1 MKPAKNNSLFRRH
14 FIVTASMILLAF
26 TILGA
31 GFMYLS
37 YRYTV
42 QEKKQALEEVGEYVS
57 KLTSQMVDGTSQL
70 KDEDYLA
77 CLSIISGI
85 AGNDLILCQP
95 DGTVQYLYNGDDQT
109 DTKLTG
115 KKVGERTLQKVIQNK
130 RYSGTDDL
138 GVYDKAK
145 FVVGMPL
152 YLSDGHTLGGAVF
165 LTSDMTRLTSLWR
178 DQAMIYL
185 ATAVV
190 VLCFAFLSCTFAGFQ
205 QLKPLKEMADIV
217 RRFGMGEYDLRIGD
231 RGRHDELDEL
241 ANAFDSMADSIAE
254 TESRRQELVSN
265 LSHELK
271 TPMTTISGFAD
282 GILDGTIPPD
292 RQENALRVI
301 SSETRR
307 MNRMVRRIMDSSRIQ
322 DQYQNTNSCQL
333 RFDIVETMARVMISL
348 EGRINSHGLDI
359 DVQFPDTPTIVWGDP
374 DSVTQV
380 CYNLLD
386 NAIKFS
392 TRGTAIRLS
401 IQTKGRKAYVSVRN
415 IGETI
420 PPEELDKIFDRFH
433 KSDRSR
439 SLDKEGVGLG
449 LYIVKTIL
457 NSLKETITVTSENGV
472 TEFTFTLTL
481 AE

>member
-1 MKPAKNNSLFRRH
+1 MKEAKNSSLFRQH
-14 FIVTASMILLAF
+14 FILTAGMILLAF
-26 TILGA
+26 TVLGA

-37 YRYTV
+37 YQYTV
-42 QEKKQALEEVGEYVS
+42 KEKKQALSEVAGYVAQ
-57 KLTSQMVDGTSQL
+57 LTSQVVDDAAQL
-70 KDEDYLA
+70 DSEGYEA

-85 AGNDLILCQP
+85 AGNDLLLCSP
-95 DGTVQYLYNGDDQT
+95 DGAVQYICLSDSKDAAL
-109 DTKLTG
+109 LTG
-115 KKVGERTLQKVIQNK
+115 KQVDPTLLQTVLTEKS
-130 RYSGTDDL
+130 YSGTTNL
-138 GVYDKAK
+138 GIYPKDRFA
-145 FVVGMPL
+145 VGMPL
-152 YLSDGHTLGGAVF
+152 YLSDGQLAGVVL
-165 LTSDMTRLTSLWR
+165 LTSSMSNLTVLWR
-178 DQAMIYL
+178 DQAMIYF
-185 ATAVV
+185 ATAMV
-190 VLCFAFLSCTFAGFQ
+190 VLCLAFLSCTFAGFQ
-205 QLKPLKEMADIV
+205 QIKPIKEMADIV
-217 RRFGMGEYDLRIGD
+217 RRFGMGEYDLRVGD

-254 TESRRQELVSN
+254 TENRRKELVAN

-301 SSETRR
+301 STETRR
-307 MNRMVRRIMDSSRIQ
+307 MSRLVRRMLDSSRIQ
-322 DQYQNTNSCQL
+322 DQYQSSNSCQL
-333 RFDIVETMARVMISL
+333 QFDIVETMARVMISL

-359 DVQFPDTPTIVWGDP
+359 DVQFPEGPVIVWGDP
-374 DSVTQV
+374 DSITQV

-392 TRGTAIRLS
+392 TAGTAIRIG
-401 IQTKGRKAYVSVRN
+401 IQTKGRKAYISVRN

-457 NSLKETITVTSENGV
+457 NSLKETITVTSEAGV
-472 TEFTFTLTL
+472 TQFTFTLTL

>member
-1 MKPAKNNSLFRRH
+1 
-14 FIVTASMILLAF
+14 
-26 TILGA
+26 
-31 GFMYLS
+31 
-37 YRYTV
+37 
-42 QEKKQALEEVGEYVS
+42 
-57 KLTSQMVDGTSQL
+57 
-70 KDEDYLA
+70 
-77 CLSIISGI
+77 
-85 AGNDLILCQP
+85 
-95 DGTVQYLYNGDDQT
+95 
-109 DTKLTG
+109 
-115 KKVGERTLQKVIQNK
+115 
-130 RYSGTDDL
+130 
-138 GVYDKAK
+138 
-145 FVVGMPL
+145 
-152 YLSDGHTLGGAVF
+152 
-165 LTSDMTRLTSLWR
+165 
-178 DQAMIYL
+178 MIYL

-307 MNRMVRRIMDSSRIQ
+307 MNRMVRRILDSSRIQ

-392 TRGTAIRLS
+392 QRQGTLGISVTAKGPKTTIS
-401 IQTKGRKAYVSVRN
+401 ISNLGN
-415 IGETI
+415 TI
-420 PPEELDKIFDRFH
+420 PPEELPLIFDRFH
-433 KSDRSR
+433 KTDHSR
-439 SLDKEGVGLG
+439 SEDRDGVGLG

-457 NSLKETITVTSENGV
+457 NTHKEDITCTSEDGV
-472 TEFTFTLTL
+472 TRFTFTLTR
-481 AE
+481 A